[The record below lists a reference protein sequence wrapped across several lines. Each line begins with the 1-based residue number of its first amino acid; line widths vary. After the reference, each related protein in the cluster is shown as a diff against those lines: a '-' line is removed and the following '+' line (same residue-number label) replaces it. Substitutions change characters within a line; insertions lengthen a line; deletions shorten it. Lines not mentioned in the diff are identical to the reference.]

1 MHINIGRRSA
11 VILGVFILVAAGVI
25 SLSINKSDSDDMG
38 GMSDHSGHMSTSTN
52 SNYTGADVM
61 FLQMMIP
68 HHQQAVEMSELALKN
83 SKDNS
88 VIELAKQIKAAQAP
102 EIEQM
107 KSWLTK
113 SGFNPNAPHNMM
125 MAGML
130 SDAEISKLKQSK
142 ANAFDKLFL
151 AGMIKH
157 HEGALQMLKMISG
170 STNDEV
176 KTLSENIASTQTI
189 EIETM
194 KAMLAGK

>member
-1 MHINIGRRSA
+1 MQINVTKKNI
-11 VILGVFILVAAGVI
+11 VI
-25 SLSINKSDSDDMG
+25 SLVIGLFAFAAGFMISHNDEDSDMM
-38 GMSDHSGHMSTSTN
+38 GMSGMNQNTTS
-52 SNYTGADVM
+52 SNEFNAAEIH
-61 FLQMMIP
+61 FAQMMIP
-68 HHQQAVEMSELALKN
+68 HHQQAVEMSDLALKN
-83 SKDNS
+83 SKDS
-88 VIELAKQIKAAQAP
+88 AVIELAKQIKAAQAP

-113 SGFNPNAPHNMM
+113 SGFDPNAPHNMM

-142 ANAFDKLFL
+142 ASAFDKLFL

-157 HEGALQMLKMISG
+157 HEGALQMLTMISG

-194 KAMLAGK
+194 KAMLASK

>member
-1 MHINIGRRSA
+1 MQINVTKKNIVIGL
-11 VILGVFILVAAGVI
+11 VIALFAFAAGFMI
-25 SLSINKSDSDDMG
+25 SHKDEDSDMM
-38 GMSDHSGHMSTSTN
+38 GMSGMNQNTTS
-52 SNYTGADVM
+52 SNEFNAAEIH
-61 FLQMMIP
+61 FAQMMIP
-68 HHQQAVEMSELALKN
+68 HHQQAVEMSDLALKN
-83 SKDNS
+83 SKDS
-88 VIELAKQIKAAQAP
+88 AVIELAKQIKAAQAP

-113 SGFNPNAPHNMM
+113 SGFDPNTPHNMM

-151 AGMIKH
+151 TGMIRH
-157 HEGALQMLKMISG
+157 HEGALQMLAMISG

-176 KTLSENIASTQTI
+176 KTLSENIATTQTI